1 MPKYKYILTYS
12 NGEQLDSLEEYG
24 DDNFEGT
31 FSSEDDAVDAA
42 LYAISC
48 SHLGAEILNLTGDQ
62 DEDYDEDTPEFY
74 FIPSVM
80 IGEKLNITADEYN
93 KISQL
98 EPAILDT
105 DNVDEYRPLRKD
117 EALELLDLVD
127 KFGKKNNQ

>member
-62 DEDYDEDTPEFY
+62 DEDYDEDEDIDY
-74 FIPSVM
+74 EIVQ
-80 IGEKLNITADEYN
+80 IE
-93 KISQL
+93 
-98 EPAILDT
+98 
-105 DNVDEYRPLRKD
+105 
-117 EALELLDLVD
+117 
-127 KFGKKNNQ
+127 